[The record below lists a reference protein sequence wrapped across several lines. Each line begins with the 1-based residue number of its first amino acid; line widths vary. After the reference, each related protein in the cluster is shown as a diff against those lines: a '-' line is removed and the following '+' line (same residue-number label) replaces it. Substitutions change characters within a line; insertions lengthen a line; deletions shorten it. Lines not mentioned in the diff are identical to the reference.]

1 MDPLVRFAIIRFAI
15 TGDIL
20 SGNYAVLATMPQ
32 RGRNPLRARITG
44 EDEIR
49 NQGRDWSFAANLA
62 CQWNGSCS
70 NPSRF
75 VPRQSHFQFSRP

>member
-44 EDEIR
+44 EDKIR
-49 NQGRDWSFAANLA
+49 NQARNWSFAADLA
-62 CQWNGSCS
+62 CQWNGSCG

-75 VPRQSHFQFSRP
+75 APRQNHFQLSRP